1 MTTTLHTQPVSLPDG
16 YVEHRV
22 RCPIPEVS
30 ILQKLTSGALD
41 VHLDSDGDR
50 LRFTLYSGGADVS
63 LERVLHRLRSLDLEP
78 VDHQHTVVQ
87 RPDGLLC
94 HLSGFVVARGPLAAA
109 ARNDL
114 DPGAVVETFRA
125 MWSGRAESDGF
136 AVLVLTAGLSW
147 REVVILRAYA
157 QFLRQS
163 TLPYGRK
170 RIETVLTSHPDI
182 AAALVALFHAHFD
195 PTLSDDRP
203 ALVDERRRVVRELVD
218 EVEGLDADRI
228 FRAYLDAI
236 EATDRTN
243 FHRPGALG
251 SERPQLSFKLRSQ
264 DIPVLPEP
272 RPQHEIFVYS
282 PDVEGVH
289 LRFGA
294 VARGGIRW
302 SDRFDDFR
310 TEILGL
316 AKAQA
321 VKNAVIVP
329 TGAKGGFV
337 VKNTAISGEAGYRQ
351 FISGLLDITDN
362 RTGRGDAVHPDAVV
376 CRDGEDPYL
385 VVAAD
390 KGTAS
395 FSDTANDVA
404 ADYGFWLGD
413 AFASGGSVGYD
424 HKAMGITARGAW
436 VSVTRHLAEA
446 GIDPDRSTFT
456 VVGIGDMSGDVFGNG
471 MLLSRNIRLVAAFDH
486 RHVFLDPDPDPEA
499 SYRERQR
506 LFELPRSSWND
517 YDRTLISAGGGVF
530 ERTAKS
536 IPVTLQVAEALGLD
550 PQVERLSPHE
560 LVGAVL
566 RAPVDVLWNGG
577 IGTYVKS
584 SSETHAE
591 VGDKANDAVRVD
603 ADQIRARVV
612 GEGGNLGFTP
622 LGRIEFARAGGRINT
637 DALDNSA
644 GVDCSDHEVNIKVL
658 LSTVCGSDLA
668 GERRAQTLA
677 RLTDEVAELVLEN
690 NRAQNRILGDARS
703 NAAQLLAVHERM
715 VEDLERRRGL
725 DRTLESLPES
735 EGFDELARTGRGLT
749 SPELAT
755 LLAHAK
761 LDFKRELAAS
771 GEFTDTWFDTRLAA
785 YFPEALRTL
794 GPIDDFPLRD
804 QIIATEITNDIFARG
819 GLTFVFRL
827 REETNA
833 NAADIVRAFV
843 VTSEVFGLEQLWA
856 DIENAQLPPAV
867 EYELASEARRL
878 LDRASRWFL
887 TRRPQPLSVSSSIGR
902 FRMVGEAAGQIAHWL
917 QGAEAE
923 RLRATVARYVEAGV
937 DPSIAQRVAEGLY
950 RFSLLDIFEIAKE
963 TRHDIATVGRIYFA
977 LSEHLDVD
985 TWLIRVSALPRE
997 KRWQSLAR
1005 SALRDDLYR
1014 SLRHLSR
1021 DVVGTI
1027 RSDDSPQAAIV
1038 DWEELNRTRLERI
1051 RLILDEV
1058 DGTPDPDLAAMTVVT
1073 RQIRSVAGPFM
1084 I

>member
-1 MTTTLHTQPVSLPDG
+1 MTTTLHTQPASLPDG
-16 YVEHRV
+16 YVEHRA
-22 RCPIPEVS
+22 RCPIPDLS
-30 ILQKLTSGALD
+30 ILKKLTPGALD
-41 VHLDSDGDR
+41 VHLDSEGDR
-50 LRFTLYSGGADVS
+50 LRITLYSGGADIS
-63 LERVLHRLRSLDLEP
+63 LERVLDRLRSLDLEP

-109 ARNDL
+109 ARDGL
-114 DPGAVVETFRA
+114 DPGAVVEAFRA

-147 REVVILRAYA
+147 REVVILRAYG

-170 RIETVLTSHPDI
+170 RIESALTSRPDI

-195 PTLSDDRP
+195 PALAEDRP
-203 ALVDERRRVVRELVD
+203 ALVDERRRTVRELVD

-228 FRAYLDAI
+228 FRAYLDTI

-251 SERPQLSFKLRSQ
+251 PKRPQLSFKLRSQ
-264 DIPVLPEP
+264 DIPVLPAP

-337 VKNTAISGEAGYRQ
+337 VKNPELPGEDGYRQ

-362 RTGRGDAVHPDAVV
+362 RTDRGDAVHPEAVV
-376 CRDGEDPYL
+376 CRDGEDSYL

-390 KGTAS
+390 KGTAR
-395 FSDTANDVA
+395 FSDTANDIA
-404 ADYGFWLGD
+404 ACYGFWLGD

-486 RHVFLDPDPDPEA
+486 RNVFLDPNPDPET

-506 LFELPRSSWND
+506 LFELPRSSWKD
-517 YDRTLISAGGGVF
+517 YDSTAISTGGGVF

-536 IPVTLQVAEALGLD
+536 VPISPQVAEALALD
-550 PQVERLSPHE
+550 PGINRLSSHE
-560 LVGAVL
+560 LVAAIL

-584 SSETHAE
+584 RSETHAE

-603 ADQIRARVV
+603 ADQVRARIV

-622 LGRIEFARAGGRINT
+622 RGRIDFARGGGRINT

-658 LSTVCGSDLA
+658 LSTVCESALTGDQ
-668 GERRAQTLA
+668 RARTLA
-677 RLTDEVAELVLEN
+677 RLTDEVADLVLDN

-703 NAAQLLAVHERM
+703 NSAQLLAVHERM
-715 VEDLERRRGL
+715 IEDLERRRGL
-725 DRTLESLPES
+725 DRALESLPDPD
-735 EGFDELARTGRGLT
+735 GFDERARSGEGLS

-761 LDFKRELAAS
+761 LDLKSEL
-771 GEFTDTWFDTRLAA
+771 TDAGDFADSWFDTRLAA
-785 YFPEALRTL
+785 YFPIALRTL
-794 GPIDDFPLRD
+794 GTVDDFPLRD
-804 QIIATEITNDIFARG
+804 QIIATELTNDIFARG
-819 GLTFVFRL
+819 GLTYVFRL
-827 REETNA
+827 QEETNA
-833 NAADIVRAFV
+833 NAMDIMRAFA
-843 VTSEVFGLEQLWA
+843 VTSEVFGLEQLWT

-867 EYELASEARRL
+867 EYELTTEARRL

-887 TRRPQPLSVSSSIGR
+887 TRRPQPLSVSASIAR
-902 FRMVGEAAGQIAHWL
+902 FRAAGESVAQIAHWL
-917 QGAEAE
+917 QGEEAE
-923 RLRATVARYVEAGV
+923 RLRSTANRYISAGV
-937 DPSIAQRVAEGLY
+937 DASIAQHVAEGLY
-950 RFSLLDIFEIAKE
+950 RFSLLDIVEVAEE
-963 TRHDIATVGRIYFA
+963 TRHDITTVGRIYFT
-977 LSEHLDVD
+977 LSEYLGVD
-985 TWLIRVSALPRE
+985 KWLIRVSALPRDE
-997 KRWQSLAR
+997 RWQTLAR

-1021 DVVGTI
+1021 DVVGAIGSNHTP
-1027 RSDDSPQAAIV
+1027 RAAIV
-1038 DWEELNRTRLERI
+1038 DWENPNRTRLERL
-1051 RLILDEV
+1051 RLTLDEIDILV
-1058 DGTPDPDLAAMTVVT
+1058 EPDLAALTVAT
-1073 RQIRSVAGPFM
+1073 HQIRSMADRFHV
-1084 I
+1084 